1 MGCSSSREVVISIC
15 PPNAFKVTLFVKL
28 VPCKSIRLS
37 AVLERQSISIPTQSH
52 MRNVGNNLMHKTCL
66 RKINNCMTTNKKNK
80 KRITTRLTIVY
91 KFILP
96 IILIGILIA
105 LNLAIKEVANRT
117 DILVINGLCL
127 FLLTIGYLPMSNIK
141 EIHIDSKKIYCSNY
155 FSEKEY
161 ELKTI
166 IKVKRWFFFHYRI
179 FLEKDGN
186 IKKIKFLPL
195 EFLSLTYLFKK
206 PDSVIIL
213 ERKINSIK

>member
-1 MGCSSSREVVISIC
+1 MSR
-15 PPNAFKVTLFVKL
+15 
-28 VPCKSIRLS
+28 
-37 AVLERQSISIPTQSH
+37 
-52 MRNVGNNLMHKTCL
+52 
-66 RKINNCMTTNKKNK
+66 NK

-96 IILIGILIA
+96 IVLIGILIA
-105 LNLAIKEVANRT
+105 LNLAIKEVANRS
-117 DILVINGLCL
+117 DLLVINGLCL
-127 FLLTIGYLPMSNIK
+127 FMMTIAYLPMSNIK
-141 EIHIDSKKIYCSNY
+141 EIHIDSTKINCSNY

-179 FLEKDGN
+179 FLEKDEK

-206 PDSVIIL
+206 PDSVIKL
-213 ERKINSIK
+213 EQRINSLK